1 MVRITTEDKPFDPFT
16 EWNEWYFYDL
26 SKGYSTCERLD
37 RLAKTSSEL
46 SDEIN
51 DEELNDAIDQLIELG
66 ILVPDSTYAKLG
78 YRYKAIYDVFVEK
91 NDI

>member
-1 MVRITTEDKPFDPFT
+1 MVRITTEDNPFNPFT

-66 ILVPDSTYAKLG
+66 AVGKDGSIVK
-78 YRYKAIYDVFVEK
+78 YKKVESK
-91 NDI
+91 

>member
-1 MVRITTEDKPFDPFT
+1 MVRITTEDNPFDPFT

-66 ILVPDSTYAKLG
+66 AIGKDGSIVK
-78 YRYKAIYDVFVEK
+78 YKKVESK
-91 NDI
+91 

>member
-1 MVRITTEDKPFDPFT
+1 MVRITTEDNPFDPFT

-66 ILVPDSTYAKLG
+66 AIGNDGSIVK
-78 YRYKAIYDVFVEK
+78 YKKVESK
-91 NDI
+91 

>member
-1 MVRITTEDKPFDPFT
+1 MVRITTEENPFNPFT

-37 RLAKTSSEL
+37 RIAKTSSEL
-46 SDEIN
+46 SDEVN

-66 ILVPDSTYAKLG
+66 AVGKDGSIVK
-78 YRYKAIYDVFVEK
+78 YKKVESK
-91 NDI
+91 

>member
-1 MVRITTEDKPFDPFT
+1 MVRITTEDNPFDPFT

-66 ILVPDSTYAKLG
+66 AIGKDDSIVK
-78 YRYKAIYDVFVEK
+78 YKKVESK
-91 NDI
+91 

>member
-1 MVRITTEDKPFDPFT
+1 MVRITTEDNQFDPFT

-37 RLAKTSSEL
+37 RLAKTSSAL

-66 ILVPDSTYAKLG
+66 AIGKDGSIVK
-78 YRYKAIYDVFVEK
+78 YKKVESK
-91 NDI
+91 

>member
-1 MVRITTEDKPFDPFT
+1 MVRITTEDNPFDPFT

-51 DEELNDAIDQLIELG
+51 DEELNDAIDQLRELG
-66 ILVPDSTYAKLG
+66 AIGKDGSIVK
-78 YRYKAIYDVFVEK
+78 YKKVESK
-91 NDI
+91 